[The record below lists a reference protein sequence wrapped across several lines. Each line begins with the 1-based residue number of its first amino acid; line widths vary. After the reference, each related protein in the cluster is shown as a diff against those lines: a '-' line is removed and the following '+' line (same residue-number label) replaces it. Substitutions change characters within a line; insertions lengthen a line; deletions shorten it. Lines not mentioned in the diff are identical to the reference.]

1 MKTIGDRI
9 KTIRLSKGMSQVE
22 LSKKADV
29 SQPVLVRLESGAQ
42 LTTKKLSALARALN
56 VKISDLDPAM
66 SDEWQPRAPT
76 PPPVKDDGPYNVG
89 GYLAEA
95 LWFSEF
101 TKNLTKEEID
111 RIKKTIEAAFSK
123 K

>member
-22 LSKKADV
+22 LSKKADI

-66 SDEWQPRAPT
+66 SDEWQPRTPM
-76 PPPVKDDGPYNVG
+76 PPPVKDDGHYHVG

-101 TKNLTKEEID
+101 TKNRTKEEID